1 MSAHYCTKTT
11 RLNHIIIFAMNN
23 IQKVTVELK
32 NGRFRLTNNGKTDEL
47 NPKALILCATAQCA
61 GYTVMEILGKSAITP
76 KSFEITIQG
85 ELDTEQVKPSS
96 RFTGFTIIYN
106 VECKTLAD
114 HKYVSDAIH
123 DTQHSRCGL
132 VALLKCAAPV
142 SYDTAIVSTETA
154 KA

>member
-1 MSAHYCTKTT
+1 
-11 RLNHIIIFAMNN
+11 MNN

-85 ELDTEQVKPSS
+85 ELLNQRVYQFLICQTIADEDV
-96 RFTGFTIIYN
+96 RFISLVRDCT
-106 VECKTLAD
+106 
-114 HKYVSDAIH
+114 
-123 DTQHSRCGL
+123 TQHNLYSF
-132 VALLKCAAPV
+132 P
-142 SYDTAIVSTETA
+142 
-154 KA
+154 